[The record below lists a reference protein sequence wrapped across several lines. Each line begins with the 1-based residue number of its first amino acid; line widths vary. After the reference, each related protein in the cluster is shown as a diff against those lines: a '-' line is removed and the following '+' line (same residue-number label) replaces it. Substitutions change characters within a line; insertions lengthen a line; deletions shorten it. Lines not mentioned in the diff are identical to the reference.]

1 MSSNAIATP
10 APTPVP
16 TPVPTSAS
24 PLRGLLGPCL
34 RGAVFVAL
42 VTGLAY
48 PLLTTGAA
56 RLLLPAQAAG
66 SLLRQGDTV
75 VGARLIG
82 QGFTA
87 ARYFQP
93 RPSSTTAPD
102 AQDASQSVAAPY
114 NAAASAGSNQGPT
127 NAALIDAVAQ
137 RAAAYRTA
145 NGLAADAALPVDA
158 VTASASGLDP
168 HISVANAQLQA
179 ARVAQA
185 RGLAPARVQALLA
198 QHTEGRWLG
207 LLGEPRVNVLEL
219 NLMLDAQTAPGQAGT
234 QKGVQHVE

>member
-1 MSSNAIATP
+1 MTTHTLSVSASTP
-10 APTPVP
+10 AQR
-16 TPVPTSAS
+16 S
-24 PLRGLLGPCL
+24 PLQGLLGPCV

-48 PLLTTGAA
+48 PLLTTGVAQLA
-56 RLLLPAQAAG
+56 LPAQASG
-66 SLLRQGDTV
+66 RLVRQGDTV

-137 RAAAYRTA
+137 RASAYRAA
-145 NGLAADAALPVDA
+145 NGLAATAVVPVDA
-158 VTASASGLDP
+158 VTASGSGLDP
-168 HISVANAQLQA
+168 HISLANAQLQV

-185 RGLAPARVQALLA
+185 RGLAPAQVQALVA
-198 QHTEGRWLG
+198 QHTEARLLG
-207 LLGEPRVNVLEL
+207 LWGEPRVNVLAL
-219 NLMLDAQTAPGQAGT
+219 NLALEAQAPRTLAART
-234 QKGVQHVE
+234 EGVQHVQ